1 MFTGLIEETGT
12 INEIQLSQNGAEI
25 KISAK
30 KVFDDLKI
38 GDSISVNGVCQT
50 VTKIQNNIFTIFAS
64 KETLSL
70 TTFNNLSKNDEVNL
84 ERAMKADS
92 RFGGHI
98 VSGHVEDTGITESI
112 IKEGNSIRFSFSAS
126 KDILKYIV
134 HKGSV
139 TINGVSLTVC
149 KVDNNNFDVTVIP
162 HTFENTTF
170 KNLKKGDKVNI
181 ETDILAKYVESFMIK
196 KNNVDNIITEDFLKE
211 HGF

>member
-12 INEIQLSQNGAEI
+12 INEIQLSPQGAEI
-25 KISAK
+25 KISAQR
-30 KVFDDLKI
+30 VFDDLKI

-50 VTKIQNNIFTIFAS
+50 VTKIQNNIFTVFAS
-64 KETLSL
+64 HETLSL

-84 ERAMKADS
+84 ERAMRADS

-126 KDILKYIV
+126 KDIMKYIV

-149 KVDNNNFDVTVIP
+149 KVDKNNFDVTVIP

-196 KNNVDNIITEDFLKE
+196 KNNVDSIITEDFLKE